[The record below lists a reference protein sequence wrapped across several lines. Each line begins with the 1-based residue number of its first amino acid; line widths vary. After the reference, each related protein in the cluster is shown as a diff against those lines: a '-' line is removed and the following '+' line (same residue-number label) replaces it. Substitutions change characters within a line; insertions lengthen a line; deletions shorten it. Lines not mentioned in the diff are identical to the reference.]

1 MIMFKD
7 IKTKHFHEL
16 KFEVVIS
23 PKDFCIDVEIWKDH
37 FYESFVDFCD
47 QYVDDFNTSIVP
59 DDDNVLE
66 FVITSDTVGGIIDA
80 YKYVESYLSECA
92 YTINTMG

>member
-23 PKDFCIDVEIWKDH
+23 SKDFEVEVEIWKDH
-37 FYESFVDFCD
+37 FYENFVNFCN
-47 QYVDDFNTSIVP
+47 QYFDDYNTTIIP
-59 DDDNVLE
+59 DDHDVLE
-66 FVITSDTVGGIIDA
+66 FVITSDTVCGIIDV
-80 YKYVESYLSECA
+80 YKYVESYLSECS
-92 YTINTMG
+92 YTINTTG